1 MRHAARPA
9 LSGAAEPPMT
19 IAEGFLRELTKT
31 AVIKDR
37 LARLAE
43 RRGESPDALVR
54 WSTAA
59 WNRLLKAEHKNLAK
73 SIKVLGEGH
82 RGHVRSEMPQL
93 EGEQV
98 DKFVDML
105 QALGVNVVRTQVAV
119 GDLQPTQKHMDTEK
133 VRGMAENAVKG
144 EFPKIADPVVVS
156 NDDHILDGH
165 HRWAALRA
173 LSPKNTMKIIRV
185 DLPIDQL
192 VSVAKDFSN
201 KRSKF
206 AR

>member
-1 MRHAARPA
+1 MSIAA
-9 LSGAAEPPMT
+9 S
-19 IAEGFLRELTKT
+19 FLEEISKT
-31 AVIKDR
+31 ATIKDR

-93 EGEQV
+93 EGDQV
-98 DKFVDML
+98 DKFVASL
-105 QALGVNVVRTQVAV
+105 QELGVNVVRTEVAV
-119 GDLQPTQKHMDTEK
+119 GDLKPTQKHMDTEK
-133 VRGMAENAVKG
+133 VRGMAENAMKG
-144 EFPKIADPVVVS
+144 EFPKIKDPVVVS
-156 NDDHILDGH
+156 NDRHILDGH

-173 LSPKNTMKIIRV
+173 LGPKNTMRIIQV

-192 VSVAKDFSN
+192 VSLARNFST
-201 KRSKF
+201 KRARF
-206 AR
+206 A